1 MKVEPEVIESEE
13 VSETESPPPPPPK
26 KSKKVKVKVEP
37 EVIESEE
44 VSETQSPPPPKKS
57 KKVKVKVEPEV
68 IESEE
73 VSETQS
79 PPPPKKSKKPTLEA
93 KVSQAVVTNST
104 RTKKR
109 KADPVNDEN
118 KCVPSKVANVGGN
131 GALVVG
137 QSKGVKKNIREIK
150 QTVKPV
156 LVSKQL
162 VGSDDEELEAD
173 EEEFQKSQ
181 TKSVVK
187 VVSSKSKVK
196 VEPDPQQKTNTKTK
210 RSKNKTELQK
220 QREQSRSEWF
230 DPQKYDTTRIKH
242 PPVVKKVLPEGA
254 EIFCG
259 KCNEVF
265 DEVSQLT
272 AHEKTCYVG
281 RRYKCPESGCDHYNS
296 QKSLLHQHIKA
307 VHYND
312 PFVCDTCGDTFVYKK
327 SLDKHL
333 KRVHKLGPQTYK
345 YVCPDCGKGTD
356 DKTEYGVHLARHEN
370 LKRYKCNICSQAFY
384 SQSQLTTHIKHS
396 CVSTTTTTKSFECSV
411 CGQQSKT
418 EDRYREHFRSAHI
431 LNEDPRPFFCE
442 DCISRYFSESS
453 FSRHQGKCTGIV

>member
-1 MKVEPEVIESEE
+1 MKVEPEVTKSEE
-13 VSETESPPPPPPK
+13 VSETESPPPPPK

-44 VSETQSPPPPKKS
+44 VSET
-57 KKVKVKVEPEV
+57 E
-68 IESEE
+68 
-73 VSETQS
+73 S

-93 KVSQAVVTNST
+93 KVSQPVVTNST
-104 RTKKR
+104 RPKKR

-131 GALVVG
+131 GAIVVG
-137 QSKGVKKNIREIK
+137 QTKGVKKNIREIK
-150 QTVKPV
+150 QTVKQV
-156 LVSKQL
+156 LVSKQV
-162 VGSDDEELEAD
+162 VGTDDEELEAD
-173 EEEFQKSQ
+173 EEKFQKSQ

-187 VVSSKSKVK
+187 VVSSKSKSQKVK

-220 QREQSRSEWF
+220 QRDQSHSEWF
-230 DPQKYDTTRIKH
+230 DPQKYDTKQIKH
-242 PPVVKKVLPEGA
+242 PPVVKKELPEGA

-265 DEVSQLT
+265 DEVSELT

-281 RRYKCPESGCDHYNS
+281 RCYKCPEPGCDHYNS

-312 PFVCDTCGDTFVYKK
+312 PFVCETCNDTFVYKK

-333 KRVHKLGPQTYK
+333 NRVHKLGPQTYK

-370 LKRYKCNICSQAFY
+370 LNIC
-384 SQSQLTTHIKHS
+384 
-396 CVSTTTTTKSFECSV
+396 
-411 CGQQSKT
+411 
-418 EDRYREHFRSAHI
+418 
-431 LNEDPRPFFCE
+431 
-442 DCISRYFSESS
+442 
-453 FSRHQGKCTGIV
+453 

>member
-1 MKVEPEVIESEE
+1 MKVEPEPEVTESEE
-13 VSETESPPPPPPK
+13 ASETE
-26 KSKKVKVKVEP
+26 
-37 EVIESEE
+37 
-44 VSETQSPPPPKKS
+44 SPPPPKKS
-57 KKVKVKVEPEV
+57 KKVKVKEPEPEV
-68 IESEE
+68 TESEE
-73 VSETQS
+73 VATTTSEAES
-79 PPPPKKSKKPTLEA
+79 EPPPPPPPPKKSKKPTLEA
-93 KVSQAVVTNST
+93 KVSQPVVTNST

-109 KADPVNDEN
+109 KTDPVNDEN

-137 QSKGVKKNIREIK
+137 QSKGVKRNIREIK
-150 QTVKPV
+150 QTVKQV

-187 VVSSKSKVK
+187 VVSSKNKSQKVK
-196 VEPDPQQKTNTKTK
+196 LEPDPQQKTNTKTK

-220 QREQSRSEWF
+220 QRDQSRSEWF
-230 DPQKYDTTRIKH
+230 DPQKYDTTRIRH
-242 PPVVKKVLPEGA
+242 PPVVKKELPEGA

-265 DEVSQLT
+265 DEVSELT
-272 AHEKTCYVG
+272 AHEKTCYKG
-281 RRYKCPESGCDHYNS
+281 RRYKCPEPGCDHHNS
-296 QKSLLHQHIKA
+296 QKSVLHQHIKA

-333 KRVHKLGPQTYK
+333 KKVHKLGPQTYK

-356 DKTEYGVHLARHEN
+356 DKTEYGVHLACHEN

-396 CVSTTTTTKSFECSV
+396 CVATTTKTKSFECSV

-453 FSRHQGKCTGIV
+453 FTRHQGKCTGIV